1 MTTSMR
7 RLMPALVLAAAA
19 ACHDSS
25 TSPTN
30 TVIGTYALATVNGQ
44 ALPFQFTLSTGEK
57 LTLNSDLVTL
67 RDDGTYSDIGKWTSS
82 ASGNFTVT
90 EVGTYSETNG
100 TITFFDQTD
109 GITYQGTLAGS
120 VLTESSGTM
129 TQVYQKVEL

>member
-7 RLMPALVLAAAA
+7 RLMPVLMLAAAA

-25 TSPTN
+25 TGPVN
-30 TVIGTYALATVNGQ
+30 TVVGTYALATVNAQ
-44 ALPFQFTLSTGEK
+44 ALPYQFTLSTGEK
-57 LTLNSDLVTL
+57 LTLNSDIVTL
-67 RDDGTYSDIGKWTSS
+67 REDGTYSDIGKWTSS
-82 ASGNFTVT
+82 TAGAFTVT

-100 TITFFDQTD
+100 TVMFFDQTD

-120 VLTESSGTM
+120 VLTESSGNM